1 MIGVVQVFAGVGGAL
16 LAAVFALRALPQDE
30 APLEPS
36 VQNEV
41 DHAVARAERWLARQ
55 PERADG
61 GFRQDDLFGTNGLS
75 RAEIALVLVS
85 SQRGEGWW
93 VTPTNTVPTRTA
105 VHILKGL

>member
-41 DHAVARAERWLARQ
+41 DHALSRAERWLARQ
-55 PERADG
+55 ARRDG
-61 GFRQDDLFGTNGLS
+61 DVLPQDDLFGTNGLS
-75 RAEIALVLVS
+75 RAEIALALVS

>member
-1 MIGVVQVFAGVGGAL
+1 MIGVVQVSAGVGGAL

-55 PERADG
+55 ARRDG
-61 GFRQDDLFGTNGLS
+61 DVLPQEDLFGTNGLS
-75 RAEIALVLVS
+75 RAEIALALVS